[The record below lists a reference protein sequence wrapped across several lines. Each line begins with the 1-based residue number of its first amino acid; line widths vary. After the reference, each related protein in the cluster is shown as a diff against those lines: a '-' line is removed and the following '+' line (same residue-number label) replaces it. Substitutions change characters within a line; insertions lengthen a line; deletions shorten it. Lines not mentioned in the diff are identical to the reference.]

1 MFVCVLL
8 FNLKNYTQTP
18 YKLLLELAGA
28 FACFHFISFGY
39 FVNSFFLILRFTSDI
54 FCARKE
60 LMNEKSTHK
69 TGVFTTENA
78 TTQQNRLNSQKETP
92 QHSIRIEL
100 PTPEYNKLLKLAL
113 QQGSTVEQFVA
124 QNIRN
129 LSE

>member
-1 MFVCVLL
+1 
-8 FNLKNYTQTP
+8 
-18 YKLLLELAGA
+18 
-28 FACFHFISFGY
+28 
-39 FVNSFFLILRFTSDI
+39 
-54 FCARKE
+54 
-60 LMNEKSTHK
+60 MNEKSTHK